1 MTDPSDVGDPGGRP
15 LIERLGLAVIAIVIA
30 VMFGA
35 VAVAALSGGE
45 LFLGIMA
52 GVGALMTMW
61 AAGATLLRG

>member
-1 MTDPSDVGDPGGRP
+1 VTDPSAAGEPRGRP

-30 VMFGA
+30 AMFGGVALAA
-35 VAVAALSGGE
+35 VSGGE

-52 GVGALMTMW
+52 GVGALMTVW